1 MSGETQSRPGMTP
14 EERVTSLWRR
24 FGNSALG
31 RRIYSL
37 LFGRMVPYT
46 GTIRPVIEEISP
58 GRARVT
64 LRDRRVLRNHL
75 NSIHAIALANIG
87 ELASGLA
94 LIAAMP
100 KSTKGI
106 VTRLEIDY
114 LKKARGDLTAIG
126 EAQLPETIGEPTT
139 LLAHAT
145 IWDQEGDSVANLT
158 AHWQLRPRDI
168 P

>member
-1 MSGETQSRPGMTP
+1 MSGETQSRPGITP
-14 EERVTSLWRR
+14 EERVVSLWRR

-75 NSIHAIALANIG
+75 NSIHAIALANVG

-100 KSTKGI
+100 ESSKGI

-126 EAQLPETIGEPTT
+126 EAQVPETIGESTT
-139 LLAHAT
+139 LQAHAT
-145 IWDQEGDSVANLT
+145 IWDREGDSVANLT
-158 AHWQLRPRDI
+158 AHWQLRPRDM

>member
-1 MSGETQSRPGMTP
+1 MSGETLSRPGTAP
-14 EERVTSLWRR
+14 EERVVSLWRR
-24 FGNSALG
+24 FGNSAIG

-46 GTIRPVIEEISP
+46 GTIHPIIEEISP
-58 GRARVT
+58 GRATVS
-64 LRDRRVLRNHL
+64 LRDRKVLRNHL
-75 NSIHAIALANIG
+75 NSIHAIALANVG

-94 LIAAMP
+94 LIAALP

-126 EAQLPETIGEPTT
+126 EAEVPETISEPTT
-139 LLAHAT
+139 FQAQAT
-145 IWDQEGDSVANLT
+145 IWDSEGDSVANLT
-158 AHWQLRPRDI
+158 AHWQLRPKDM